1 MQNMWRLFI
10 APIIVSIITLCAVWH
25 WGGVAALS
33 LAFFLAILE
42 ISLSFDNAVINAK
55 VLSRMSELW
64 RQRFLTWG
72 MLISVLGARLLLPML
87 IVALA
92 AHMSPLFIA
101 YLVLADPVGYA
112 HLVSSIEPTVY
123 SFGAAFLMMVSL
135 KYFFNETKEV
145 HWISGVE
152 RRLVAWGRVNA
163 VEVLVTLAVLL
174 GMTLV
179 LPGEA
184 LTILSAGVV
193 GIILFILMEG
203 VVEMLGASASAL
215 ARGGVGLFLYINL
228 LDAAFSLDG
237 VIGAFALT
245 SQVLII
251 VAGLGI
257 GAYFVRSLT
266 ILLVRKRTLATLVY
280 LEHGAYWAIFAL
292 SLCMFIGLA
301 RPVPDA
307 IVALVSILFI
317 GSAYLSS
324 LRAQGAKV
332 SESL

>member
-1 MQNMWRLFI
+1 M
-10 APIIVSIITLCAVWH
+10 
-25 WGGVAALS
+25 AALS

>member
-1 MQNMWRLFI
+1 MQSMWRLFI
-10 APIIVSIITLCAVWH
+10 APSVVSVVTLLAVWY

-55 VLSRMSELW
+55 VLSQMNGIW

-92 AHMSPLFIA
+92 AHVSPLFIA
-101 YLVLADPVGYA
+101 YLVFADPAGYA
-112 HLVSSIEPTVY
+112 HLVSSIESTVY

-135 KYFFNETKEV
+135 KYFFNKAKEV
-145 HWISGVE
+145 HWLSGIE
-152 RRLVAWGRVNA
+152 RRLVVWGRVNA
-163 VEVLVTLAVLL
+163 VEVFVTLSALL
-174 GMTLV
+174 GMAWV
-179 LPGEA
+179 LPKDA
-184 LTILSAGVV
+184 STILSAGAV

-203 VVEMLGASASAL
+203 VVEMLGASASSL

-266 ILLVRKRTLATLVY
+266 MLFVRRRTLATLVY

-301 RPVPDA
+301 RPVPDSV
-307 IVALVSILFI
+307 VALVSILFI

-324 LRAQGAKV
+324 LHARRTHISDA
-332 SESL
+332 L